1 MFCKPMYLL
10 PVAALILVVAQVG
23 LKSANEEPWV
33 QVVGEG
39 LLRSNS
45 PPIVV
50 AAARNAVLNTY
61 QNLVENADGVLW
73 DPTCERAGQC
83 WKSGQTSEPG
93 VTEVS
98 RGRTQIKDRNGKT
111 LAIEQIMATDAPTL
125 VFIAYDGPGGAAEVA
140 KSFVGQ
146 LERRGVSVRR

>member
-33 QVVGEG
+33 QIVGEG

-45 PPIVV
+45 PPNVV
-50 AAARNAVLNTY
+50 AAAQNAVINTY
-61 QNLVENADGVLW
+61 QNLIERANGGLW

-93 VTEVS
+93 ATEVS
-98 RGRTQIKDRNGKT
+98 RGRTQIKDRNGKM
-111 LAIEQIMATDAPTL
+111 LAIERIAATDAPTL
-125 VFIAYDGPGGAAEVA
+125 VF
-140 KSFVGQ
+140 
-146 LERRGVSVRR
+146 